1 MMLGGGFTLILIAL
15 LKNDG
20 FWWSFM
26 MVFDDVLVLVYDFSD
41 DVYIEYIL

>member
-1 MMLGGGFTLILIAL
+1 MVL

-26 MVFDDVLVLVYDFSD
+26 MVFDDVFVVVYDFSD